1 MVKNVRM
8 RLLLVMQVLTEQTD
22 EKHGLTMKEIL
33 EWITEKGIAGERKS
47 VYEYRNLTSHL
58 ITNSG
63 LIMVLLSVRSLA
75 TIVPR
80 QKIISLTKMSIHIIW
95 MIVCR
100 LD

>member
-47 VYEYRNLTSHL
+47 VYEDIHALQDLDYRSCIARRIRHTDFSNKSDA
-58 ITNSG
+58 
-63 LIMVLLSVRSLA
+63 VRSE
-75 TIVPR
+75 
-80 QKIISLTKMSIHIIW
+80 
-95 MIVCR
+95 
-100 LD
+100 

>member
-47 VYEYRNLTSHL
+47 VYEDILALQEFGLPIVYCTEDKTYRF
-58 ITNSG
+58 
-63 LIMVLLSVRSLA
+63 
-75 TIVPR
+75 
-80 QKIISLTKMSIHIIW
+80 QQ
-95 MIVCR
+95 
-100 LD
+100 

>member
-47 VYEYRNLTSHL
+47 VYEDIHVLQEFGLPIVYCTEDKTYRF
-58 ITNSG
+58 
-63 LIMVLLSVRSLA
+63 
-75 TIVPR
+75 
-80 QKIISLTKMSIHIIW
+80 QQ
-95 MIVCR
+95 
-100 LD
+100 

>member
-47 VYEYRNLTSHL
+47 VYEDINALQEFGLPIVYCTEDKTYRF
-58 ITNSG
+58 
-63 LIMVLLSVRSLA
+63 
-75 TIVPR
+75 
-80 QKIISLTKMSIHIIW
+80 QQ
-95 MIVCR
+95 
-100 LD
+100 

>member
-47 VYEYRNLTSHL
+47 VYEDIHALQEF
-58 ITNSG
+58 G
-63 LIMVLLSVRSLA
+63 LP
-75 TIVPR
+75 IVYCTEDIP
-80 QKIISLTKMSIHIIW
+80 ISAIKVMQCGQNDYEKGI
-95 MIVCR
+95 
-100 LD
+100 

>member
-47 VYEYRNLTSHL
+47 VYEDIHALQEFWTTDR
-58 ITNSG
+58 
-63 LIMVLLSVRSLA
+63 VLHGRIRHTDFSNKSDAVRSE
-75 TIVPR
+75 
-80 QKIISLTKMSIHIIW
+80 
-95 MIVCR
+95 
-100 LD
+100 

>member
-47 VYEYRNLTSHL
+47 VYEDIHALQEF
-58 ITNSG
+58 G
-63 LIMVLLSVRSLA
+63 LP
-75 TIVPR
+75 IVYCTEDIDIP
-80 QKIISLTKMSIHIIW
+80 ISAIKVMQCGQNDYEKGI
-95 MIVCR
+95 
-100 LD
+100 

>member
-47 VYEYRNLTSHL
+47 VYEDIHALQEF
-58 ITNSG
+58 G
-63 LIMVLLSVRSLA
+63 LP
-75 TIVPR
+75 IVYCTDIP
-80 QKIISLTKMSIHIIW
+80 ISAIKVMQCGQNDYEKGI
-95 MIVCR
+95 
-100 LD
+100 

>member
-47 VYEYRNLTSHL
+47 VYEDIHALQIVYCTEDKTYRF
-58 ITNSG
+58 
-63 LIMVLLSVRSLA
+63 
-75 TIVPR
+75 
-80 QKIISLTKMSIHIIW
+80 QQ
-95 MIVCR
+95 
-100 LD
+100 

>member
-47 VYEYRNLTSHL
+47 VTKHLKCSNLGQSTCFACFF
-58 ITNSG
+58 I
-63 LIMVLLSVRSLA
+63 
-75 TIVPR
+75 
-80 QKIISLTKMSIHIIW
+80 
-95 MIVCR
+95 
-100 LD
+100 